1 MIIIL
6 ASVVILA
13 ISKNNPINSAKEA
26 KFKSDVRLFQ
36 NELDMTHAN
45 NVAENKKYKSE
56 NINIS
61 VEDLELKTYIPSI
74 TTDYM
79 KKLYIKKRRDCLYK

>member
-1 MIIIL
+1 
-6 ASVVILA
+6 
-13 ISKNNPINSAKEA
+13 
-26 KFKSDVRLFQ
+26 
-36 NELDMTHAN
+36 MTHAN

-61 VEDLELKTYIPSI
+61 VEDSELKTYIPSI

-79 KKLYIKKRRDCLYK
+79 KKLYIKNRKNSIY